1 MDLSLKVE
9 DYKLNIR
16 STGIIIHNN
25 KILVHNSHKQDHYA
39 LMGGRI
45 AIGESSEETVKRE
58 FKEEIGK
65 DVEIIGYVGTVENFF
80 TTDEGKY
87 HEIMFIYQLEF
98 VDEED
103 KKIEHTLKNIE
114 GEDYLEYNWLDI
126 DNLENKPLRPEGII
140 PIIKNGKFPQ
150 HIIFKE

>member
-1 MDLSLKVE
+1 MDLSIKVE

-16 STGIIIHNN
+16 ATGIIIHNN
-25 KILVHNSHKQDHYA
+25 KLLVHNNHKDDFYA

-45 AIGESSEETVKRE
+45 SIGESSEETVKRE

-80 TTDEGKY
+80 TTETEKY

-114 GEDYLEYNWLDI
+114 GEDYLEYKWLDI
-126 DNLENKPLRPEGII
+126 DNLENEPLRPEGII
-140 PIIKNGKFPQ
+140 QIIKIGKFPQ
-150 HIIFKE
+150 HIIFKK

>member
-1 MDLSLKVE
+1 MDLSIKVE

-25 KILVHNSHKQDHYA
+25 KLLVHNSHKQDHYA

-65 DVEIIGYVGTVENFF
+65 EVDVIGYVGTVENFF
-80 TTDEGKY
+80 TVGTEKY

-98 VDEED
+98 VNEED
-103 KKIEHTLKNIE
+103 KKIENTLKNIE
-114 GEDYLEYNWLDI
+114 GEDYLEYNWIDI
-126 DNLENKPLRPEGII
+126 NNLENEDLRPEGII
-140 PIIKNGKFPQ
+140 PIIKNGNFPQ
-150 HIIFKE
+150 HKIFKD

>member
-1 MDLSLKVE
+1 MDLSIKVE

-16 STGIIIHNN
+16 ATGIIIHNN
-25 KILVHNSHKQDHYA
+25 KLLVHNNKEEDHYA

-65 DVEIIGYVGTVENFF
+65 DVEVIGYVGTVENFF
-80 TTDEGKY
+80 TTKTEKY

-98 VDEED
+98 RDEED

-114 GEDYLEYNWLDI
+114 GEDYLEYIWLDI
-126 DNLENKPLRPEGII
+126 NNLENEPLKPEGII
-140 PIIKNGKFPQ
+140 PIIKSDKFPQ
-150 HIIFKE
+150 HKIFKN